1 MIPILHILSNNRPS
15 IFMKKTL
22 FQLTAF
28 TAVVLLSACGGQ
40 KDKDAAAAAGAP
52 PPAQSY
58 PVFKI
63 TPQSATLNSD
73 YPATLQ
79 GQQNIEIRPKIDGY
93 IDHIYIDEGSV
104 VKKGQLL
111 FRLSAP
117 QYAQEVN
124 NSAAA
129 ISSAEADVSTAELQV
144 NKTRPLVEKDIISHY
159 ELESAQNT
167 LKARK
172 AVLAQARASLANA
185 KTNLGYTT
193 ITSPVNG
200 VVGTIPYK
208 LGSLITA
215 TTAQPLTTVS
225 NIGQVYAYFALN
237 EKQLLDFSRTVK
249 GATLEQKLKNTPPVS
264 LILSDGSAYL
274 EKGRVET
281 ISGLINTETGSASY
295 RATFPNPVG
304 LIRSGGSATVR
315 IPQSVKDAVLIPQKA
330 SYELQGKHFVYVV
343 GEKGAVKNT
352 EIQIMDMATGQF
364 YVVTDGLKNGD
375 TIVLD
380 GASSLRD
387 GAVIKAEAQSSETI
401 YKDLK

>member
-1 MIPILHILSNNRPS
+1 
-15 IFMKKTL
+15 MKKTL

>member
-1 MIPILHILSNNRPS
+1 MPDPIVLSGNNLS
-15 IFMKKTL
+15 KTMKKTIS
-22 FQLTAF
+22 QLTLFA
-28 TAVVLLSACGGQ
+28 TTILLFSACGNQ
-40 KDKDAAAAAGAP
+40 KEKEAAAAAAA

-63 TPQSATLNSD
+63 TPKSATLNSD

-93 IDHIYIDEGSV
+93 IDHIYVDEGSV
-104 VKKGQLL
+104 VRKGQLL

-124 NSAAA
+124 NTKAA
-129 ISSAEADVSTAELQV
+129 ISSAEADVAAAELQV
-144 NKTRPLVEKDIISHY
+144 NKTRPLVDKDIISHY
-159 ELESAQNT
+159 ELESAQYT
-167 LKARK
+167 LKTRK
-172 AVLAQARASLANA
+172 AALAQARAGLANA

-200 VVGTIPYK
+200 VVGTIPYR

-225 NIGQVYAYFALN
+225 NIGKVYAYFALN

-249 GATLEQKLKNTPPVS
+249 GTTLEQKLKNTPPVS
-264 LILSDGSAYL
+264 LILSDGSAYP

-315 IPQSVKDAVLIPQKA
+315 IPQTVKDAVLIPQKA

-343 GEKGAVKNT
+343 DEKGAVKNA

-364 YVVTDGLKNGD
+364 YVVTDGLKSGD

-387 GAVIKAEAQSSETI
+387 GTMIKAEAQSSETI